1 MSQKAEIRLLKLAQ
15 HRSVMPIIWYKKKKQ
30 PMRFPVVVESYPNF
44 ILSSTTAVVD
54 FLKLSPSDHL
64 ETWNNVHNQWE
75 MHQLGTPRRVTE
87 DQCLLYRIAP
97 DISSTLEDDECP
109 GLAAEIAL
117 QPVMGKRKGTGEA
130 YILPVTLPSSSTAN
144 LPHAIAPLDTTVP
157 PTAISSN
164 PSPALPIASSP
175 FPALSITRSLSPS
188 LLPVKRKRSINPVKV
203 DTEWM
208 KRKTRMK
215 AKCKGRGKE
224 NGKGKGKA
232 TVQKRV
238 WPTHFHVCEVANGM
252 QFIHNQRHQS
262 GNTIT
267 SLFESFYGQ
276 EIKLSTFKLNRNLWN
291 DKLPEELKRHFI
303 AYGETRRGLW
313 PKLLYA
319 YHNDGNELM
328 DHPNQ
333 VSTSSD
339 NGSDTSSTGSCPSD
353 NERGI
358 SKALDKCTSPD
369 LPEASDLLKSSSLS
383 KASSHSDAAASPDG
397 LCCFCFLPLPPVLS
411 PTLQSKLAELL
422 LPANSLPDPTEDF
435 PGGWRHRAGR
445 GWTLRL
451 EYCGGHFRQSQ
462 VSAKVIGQNWP
473 KPADIDYSTLPC
485 HIESL

>member
-1 MSQKAEIRLLKLAQ
+1 
-15 HRSVMPIIWYKKKKQ
+15 
-30 PMRFPVVVESYPNF
+30 
-44 ILSSTTAVVD
+44 
-54 FLKLSPSDHL
+54 
-64 ETWNNVHNQWE
+64 
-75 MHQLGTPRRVTE
+75 
-87 DQCLLYRIAP
+87 
-97 DISSTLEDDECP
+97 
-109 GLAAEIAL
+109 
-117 QPVMGKRKGTGEA
+117 
-130 YILPVTLPSSSTAN
+130 
-144 LPHAIAPLDTTVP
+144 
-157 PTAISSN
+157 
-164 PSPALPIASSP
+164 
-175 FPALSITRSLSPS
+175 
-188 LLPVKRKRSINPVKV
+188 
-203 DTEWM
+203 
-208 KRKTRMK
+208 MK

-232 TVQKRV
+232 TVRKRV

-252 QFIHNQRHQS
+252 QFIHNRRHQS

-291 DKLPEELKRHFI
+291 DKLPEELKRRFI

-328 DHPNQ
+328 DHPDQ

-339 NGSDTSSTGSCPSD
+339 NGGDTSSTGSCPSD

-358 SKALDKCTSPD
+358 SKALDKRTSPD

-383 KASSHSDAAASPDG
+383 KASSHSDAAASQDG

-435 PGGWRHRAGR
+435 PGGRRHCAGR
-445 GWTLRL
+445 GCTLHL
-451 EYCGGHFRQSQ
+451 EYCGGHFRQSE
-462 VSAKVIGQNWP
+462 VSAKAIGQNWP
-473 KPADIDYSTLPC
+473 KPADINYSTLPC
-485 HIESL
+485 RIESLHYELAKVVINPSLNILFGRVTEDFHNEGVQRFRSIEGIRRRMASEHAGYYGDQGVIIINREVSGSGCSRRAATAISSILCSHSHLSLVYEPLTYTNLSPILLIQSDTDCSLDVAIETWEASGEWGALHSPDDVNDEFGSDELVIKSEYSESRIDFHLPLPAAIPSEPGIDAEGNSVEVFIVD